1 MSHQS
6 LRETL
11 DRIAAWERHH
21 VPTVPPPPRPDLARL
36 EERVADDITAFAG
49 SMRFVYI
56 HTLWFGLWIIVNVGL
71 VAAVLGGLLAP
82 FDPFPFGL
90 MTMIVSLEAIFLSTF
105 VLISQ
110 NRQAAIANQRAE
122 LDYQVDVSAEAQVA
136 KLTAMVEALVEHHA
150 ELAAPES
157 AQRADRGRPLGA

>member
-1 MSHQS
+1 MSRQS

-21 VPTVPPPPRPDLARL
+21 VPTVPPPPRPELARL
-36 EERVADDITAFAG
+36 EGRVADEITSVAG

-56 HTLWFGLWIIVNVGL
+56 HTLWFGLWIVFNLGP
-71 VAAVLGGLLAP
+71 VAAALGILLAP

-90 MTMIVSLEAIFLSTF
+90 LTMIVSLEAIFLSTF

-110 NRQAAIANQRAE
+110 NRQAAIADRRAE
-122 LDYQVDVSAEAQVA
+122 LDYEVDVRAEAQVA
-136 KLTAMVEALVEHHA
+136 KLLALVEALVEHHA
-150 ELAAPES
+150 ELLAPES
-157 AQRADRGRPLGA
+157 AQRADRGRPPGA